1 MLPTKAL
8 YNCQDRLYNIIQE
21 NSMTMI
27 LITATIL
34 AFSLF
39 CIVTMV
45 YKLSHQTA
53 VVVSTLEYFK
63 LIVSGIIAFVADTL
77 GVGSF
82 AVNVALAKLLGT
94 FRDDELPAVNNGAQV
109 IPGTIESL
117 FFMQLV
123 NVDLTT
129 LLTLVFGT
137 CLGGLVGGAIVSRL
151 SKQAIRLAM
160 MCCFLL
166 IISLLLC
173 HKFHLLP
180 TDGDITEFRNWKLFL
195 GFFAMIICGAL
206 TSVGIGLF
214 AMVQGVLFLLGA
226 SPLIA
231 FPIMTTA
238 GAMQQP
244 LTTLVFLQ
252 QNKIPLKKTLILS
265 LAGCLG
271 VFITLPLFTHLTIS
285 WLHSLLLVILIYN
298 FIAIG
303 RTYLRSR
310 PKTAVNS
317 QNDSLTVYN

>member
-1 MLPTKAL
+1 M
-8 YNCQDRLYNIIQE
+8 
-21 NSMTMI
+21 
-27 LITATIL
+27 
-34 AFSLF
+34 
-39 CIVTMV
+39 
-45 YKLSHQTA
+45 
-53 VVVSTLEYFK
+53 
-63 LIVSGIIAFVADTL
+63 
-77 GVGSF
+77 
-82 AVNVALAKLLGT
+82 
-94 FRDDELPAVNNGAQV
+94 
-109 IPGTIESL
+109 
-117 FFMQLV
+117 
-123 NVDLTT
+123 
-129 LLTLVFGT
+129 
-137 CLGGLVGGAIVSRL
+137 GGAIVSRL